1 MPLCQGPCQVDIDID
16 IDIVNPILML
26 HALIK
31 WCFSKVAQHL
41 APEIFRLH
49 SGIEALRHI
58 QIGSQSSL
66 TYVVRHC
73 NSSACAAC
81 VAYLSDISCTRSVRP
96 GWSSTELLEFLKVSF
111 ISSFVRSISH
121 CPMTILWIWKIFLP
135 DAGPGPSCLDNG
147 LPCQSPRGAQVD
159 WALRIHRWGDLHLE

>member
-1 MPLCQGPCQVDIDID
+1 M
-16 IDIVNPILML
+16 
-26 HALIK
+26 
-31 WCFSKVAQHL
+31 
-41 APEIFRLH
+41 
-49 SGIEALRHI
+49 
-58 QIGSQSSL
+58 
-66 TYVVRHC
+66 VRHC

-111 ISSFVRSISH
+111 ISSFLRSISH
-121 CPMTILWIWKIFLP
+121 CLMTILWIWKIFLP

-159 WALRIHRWGDLHLE
+159 WALRIHRWGGEPCTWNRLVSSDQTWHFYKCGFVLQDSFFIRSIVLLVFFNTSNTHTTDTTQPPTITNNCLKDPMLQIDCH